1 MNRLVIGS
9 RGSRLALIQTNQ
21 VKDILQKTYP
31 NVDISI
37 EVIRTQG
44 DIQRDKPLH
53 ELGGNT
59 VFARE
64 IEKHLLDK
72 KIDLAVHSLK
82 DLPSTLPDGLLYA
95 GSPKREDVRDVFVSS
110 KWDTIDKVPKGGI
123 VATGSIRRKAQLL
136 NFRSDINVVGLRG
149 NIDTRLRKLEENNWD
164 GIIIAAAALH
174 RLELEDRISQY
185 LDIDTF
191 LPPGG
196 QGALGL
202 EFSKDNVKL
211 ETMLHD
217 IVHYETTCCC
227 KAERIYLREI
237 DASCFAPIGCFAYID
252 ANTIYIS
259 AYSSSIDGTKTL
271 YKNISGSINDAEELA
286 IQLAEEM
293 IKNGAKKIVSM

>member
-1 MNRLVIGS
+1 LNKIVIGS

-21 VKDILQKTYP
+21 VKDVLQKAYS
-31 NVDISI
+31 NINISI
-37 EVIRTQG
+37 EVIRTEG
-44 DIQRDKPLH
+44 DIQKDKPLH
-53 ELGGNT
+53 ELGGKT
-59 VFARE
+59 VFTNE

-82 DLPSTLPDGLLYA
+82 DLPSILPEGLLYV

-110 KWDTIDKVPKGGI
+110 KWDTMDKVPQGGV

-136 NFRSDINVVGLRG
+136 HSRPDIKVVGLRG
-149 NIDTRLRKLEENNWD
+149 NVDTRLRKLEENNWD

-202 EFSKDNVKL
+202 EISKDNVQL

-217 IVHYETTCCC
+217 IIHYETTCCC
-227 KAERIYLREI
+227 KAERAYLREI
-237 DASCFAPIGCFAYID
+237 DASCFSPIGCFAYID

-259 AYSSSIDGTKTL
+259 AYSSNIDGTKTL
-271 YKNISGSINDAEELA
+271 YKNISGSISDAEKLA
-286 IQLAEEM
+286 IELAEEM
-293 IKNGAKKIVSM
+293 IKGGVKT